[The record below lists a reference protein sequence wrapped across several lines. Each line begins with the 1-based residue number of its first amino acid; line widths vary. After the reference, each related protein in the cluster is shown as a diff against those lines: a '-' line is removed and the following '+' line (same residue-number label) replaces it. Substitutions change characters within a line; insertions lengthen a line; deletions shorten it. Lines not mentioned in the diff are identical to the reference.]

1 MATKML
7 SIDGGGIRGIIP
19 ATVLDYIERKVERPI
34 AELFDVIAG
43 TSTGGI
49 IALGLTCPGEDGRPK
64 FTAEEVVALYE
75 QNGPKIF
82 PHEIFGRVR
91 QLVDEK
97 YSDAGLEAVLNDEL
111 GEARLKDAMTSV
123 IVTAYDIGLRQPVFF
138 RSMRAREQP
147 ERYDFPMRD
156 VARATAA
163 APTYFEPAVLE
174 LPAPEPALALIDGG
188 VFATNPGM
196 CAFVDAYAGKA
207 RVDETLLVSLGTGAL
222 TRPIPVDDAKGWGLV
237 GWARHILD
245 VVFDGV
251 SDTVDYQLDQILGDS
266 YYRLQTTL
274 DKAND
279 DMDDAS
285 AENME
290 NLKLQAVDLIDSN
303 ASKLDEICQLLSA

>member
-1 MATKML
+1 MKIL

-19 ATVLDYIERKVERPI
+19 AMVLDHVERTVERPI

-49 IALGLTCPGEDGRPK
+49 IALGLTCAGDDGRPK
-64 FTAEEVVALYE
+64 FSAADVVDLYVD
-75 QNGPKIF
+75 NGPEIF

-91 QLVDEK
+91 QFFEEK
-97 YSDAGLEAVLNDEL
+97 YSDEGLEDVLREEL
-111 GEARLKDAMTSV
+111 GDARLKDALTSV
-123 IVTAYDIGLRQPVFF
+123 IVTAYDLQLRQPVFF
-138 RSMRAREQP
+138 RSERARIEP
-147 ERYDFPMRD
+147 DRYDYAMHE

-163 APTYFEPAVLE
+163 APTYFEPAVVG
-174 LPAPEPALALIDGG
+174 EPPLALIDGG

-196 CAFVDAYAGKA
+196 CAFVDAFAGQA
-207 RVDETLLVSLGTGAL
+207 RVEDTLLVSLGTGSA
-222 TRPIPVDDAKGWGLV
+222 TKPISVEAAKGWGLA

-251 SDTVDYQLDQILGDS
+251 SDTVDYQLAQILGGN

-285 AENME
+285 ADNLE
-290 NLKLQAVDLIDSN
+290 NLKLEGAELIQAES
-303 ASKLDEICQLLSA
+303 AKLDEICRLLTR

>member
-1 MATKML
+1 MAMKIL

-19 ATVLDYIERKVERPI
+19 AMVLDHVELTVGRPV

-49 IALGLTCPGEDGRPK
+49 IALGLTCPGDDGRPK
-64 FTAEEVVALYE
+64 FSAADIVDLYVE
-75 QNGPKIF
+75 NGPEIF

-91 QLVDEK
+91 QFFEEK
-97 YSDAGLEAVLNDEL
+97 YSDAGLEDVLRDEL
-111 GEARLKDAMTSV
+111 GDARLKDALTSV
-123 IVTAYDIGLRQPVFF
+123 IVTAYDLERRQPVFF
-138 RSMRAREQP
+138 RSERARTEP
-147 ERYDFPMRD
+147 DLYDFAMHE

-163 APTYFEPAVLE
+163 APTYFEPAVLG
-174 LPAPEPALALIDGG
+174 EPPLALIDGG

-196 CAFVDAYAGKA
+196 CAFVDAFAGKA
-207 RVDETLLVSLGTGAL
+207 RVEETLLVSLGTGSS
-222 TRPIPVDDAKGWGLV
+222 TKPIPVEDAKGWGLA

-251 SDTVDYQLDQILGDS
+251 SDTVDFQLAQILGS
-266 YYRLQTTL
+266 NYFRLQTKL

-285 AENME
+285 ARNLE
-290 NLKLQAVDLIDSN
+290 NLKLEGAELIHAES
-303 ASKLDEICQLLSA
+303 AKLDEVCRLLSS